1 MKWIKRHPRITFS
14 NDETFHRDFYSKFRF
29 TFFLSIFLHCFKIPR
44 TKSLSSL
51 FEFLSIKISPS
62 HSLSLFLSIS
72 LSLSIC
78 PAFNFVFIGLS
89 VNRTAF
95 EQGVQREQKR
105 AFTVVPLMRS
115 PDATVFGDRRIFSI
129 IPGVLVFRAVFM
141 ILLQECRGW
150 LRNTRPRKISSR
162 DLEL

>member
-1 MKWIKRHPRITFS
+1 MAKPSTEIFIRSSVSPSPYRSTC
-14 NDETFHRDFYSKFRF
+14 TVLKFRVP
-29 TFFLSIFLHCFKIPR
+29 SP
-44 TKSLSSL
+44 SSL
-51 FEFLSIKISPS
+51 CLNFSPLKFLPPTL
-62 HSLSLFLSIS
+62 SLSLFIS

-115 PDATVFGDRRIFSI
+115 PDATVFGDRRTFSI

-150 LRNTRPRKISSR
+150 SRNTRPRKISSR
-162 DLEL
+162 DLQL

>member
-1 MKWIKRHPRITFS
+1 MLLKWIKRHPRIIFS
-14 NDETFHRDFYSKFRF
+14 NGKTFDRDFYSKFRF
-29 TFFLSIFLHCFKIPR
+29 TFSLSIFLHCFKIPR
-44 TKSLSSL
+44 TKSLFSL

-62 HSLSLFLSIS
+62 HSLS
-72 LSLSIC
+72 IC
-78 PAFNFVFIGLS
+78 PAFNFVFISLS

-115 PDATVFGDRRIFSI
+115 PDATVFGDRRTFSI

-141 ILLQECRGW
+141 ILLQECRGC
-150 LRNTRPRKISSR
+150 LRSTRPRKISSR